1 MHFKELAG
9 KAAKGDKK
17 ATSVFLMVI
26 PKGMMP
32 EGIDAEEFAGKV
44 SKDES
49 VEDYELEKDSFF
61 DYMDVEEDDVEN
73 DDPNMDEKGTGFP
86 DLKLKK
92 AIFDV
97 IEPLDLP
104 EKAVKAVCSA
114 IYDGIVGGDIF
125 PRLEKGQEEAH
136 NSNSNSNSNDEESDY

>member
-32 EGIDAEEFAGKV
+32 EGIGAEEFAGKV

-61 DYMDVEEDDVEN
+61 DYMDVDEDDVEN
-73 DDPNMDEKGTGFP
+73 DPNMDEKGTGFP

-125 PRLEKGQEEAH
+125 PRLEKGQEKVH
-136 NSNSNSNSNDEESDY
+136 NSNSDDEESDY